1 MRFVSLTSADS
12 SSPFVYLMKCS
23 CFGHTPP
30 LALFPSSPNSHC
42 FQIEFYFSFLAS
54 FLFDYRVLNIISLSC
69 IATSKTC
76 V

>member
-23 CFGHTPP
+23 CFYYTLPS
-30 LALFPSSPNSHC
+30 ALFPSSPNSHC
-42 FQIEFYFSFLAS
+42 FQIKFYFSFLAS
-54 FLFDYRVLNIISLSC
+54 FLFDYRVLDIISLFS
-69 IATSKTC
+69 IATTKTS

>member
-1 MRFVSLTSADS
+1 MRFVSLTSANS

-23 CFGHTPP
+23 CFGHKPP
-30 LALFPSSPNSHC
+30 SALFPSSPNSHC

-54 FLFDYRVLNIISLSC
+54 FLFDYRVLNIISLFC

-76 V
+76 E